1 MGFEDAL
8 GERAV
13 ATQQGIHLA
22 DFFENAK
29 CLNRDASR
37 RIRGSLRDC
46 ACAPMRRIARASIAE
61 RPGFRKYGLTRGYR
75 EYRRTAGAEQRPHCR
90 LRLTTAIARACRKA
104 DGHVDGNDNRIL
116 RQMNQISKMLNYANS
131 YLRSGRP
138 HQRDEPA
145 FRAAIHTREPGMHD
159 RLLILTSRQQT
170 GMGGDELIA
179 RCL

>member
-46 ACAPMRRIARASIAE
+46 GCAPMRRIARASIAE

-90 LRLTTAIARACRKA
+90 LRLTTAIASACRKA
-104 DGHVDGNDNRIL
+104 DGHRSEEHTSEL
-116 RQMNQISKMLNYANS
+116 QSHLN
-131 YLRSGRP
+131 LVC
-138 HQRDEPA
+138 
-145 FRAAIHTREPGMHD
+145 
-159 RLLILTSRQQT
+159 RLLLEKKKNKKDKNTEKKT
-170 GMGGDELIA
+170 
-179 RCL
+179 